1 MGLLGR
7 LYNIKRATIV
17 LFWLRLVKPKFNGGM
32 FVSSEKSLYDLI
44 GGENTFRRLV
54 DVFYDKVAQDPV
66 LRPLFPADLE
76 EGKQWQFL
84 FLMQFWGGPTR
95 YAQERGHPRLR
106 MRHMPF
112 RINAAAGT
120 AWLRCMLEA
129 IDEVGIVEPAR
140 AEMREYFERAAA
152 FMVNSHGDEVDA

>member
-1 MGLLGR
+1 M
-7 LYNIKRATIV
+7 
-17 LFWLRLVKPKFNGGM
+17 PSE
-32 FVSSEKSLYDLI
+32 SSVYDLI
-44 GGENTFRRLV
+44 GGEDTVRRLV
-54 DVFYDKVAQDPV
+54 DVFYDKVAQDPI
-66 LRPLFPADLE
+66 LRPLFPEDLE

-112 RINAAAGT
+112 RIDAAAAN

-140 AEMREYFERAAA
+140 AQMREYFERAAA
-152 FMVNSHGDEVDA
+152 FMVNAYTEEVDA